1 MKIGTLGALA
11 TALGITGTV
20 GAFIW
25 WYAFYDEI
33 GKIVGVRG
41 RPPLECLYS
50 SSGPCGL
57 VAGVSS
63 FAGVTPYNPMLLWVA
78 VAATVFGVILM
89 VVGRDS
95 DDSGPV
101 KISRTEDP
109 PF

>member
-33 GKIVGVRG
+33 GKIVGVRD

-63 FAGVTPYNPMLLWVA
+63 FAGVTPYNPMLLWIA
-78 VAATVFGVILM
+78 IATTLLGIVLM
-89 VVGRDS
+89 VVGS
-95 DDSGPV
+95 DGAASDAA
-101 KISRTEDP
+101 KIPRREDP
-109 PF
+109 HF